1 LTASAG
7 QNRIE
12 KRCGIG
18 KLGVFPMPGT
28 EVLFNQE
35 YCFISGTVY
44 QEYCFISGTVYQE
57 YCFIRSTVL

>member
-7 QNRIE
+7 QSRIE
-12 KRCGIG
+12 KRYGIG
-18 KLGVFPMPGT
+18 KPGVFPMPGT

-44 QEYCFISGTVYQE
+44 QEYCFI
-57 YCFIRSTVL
+57 RSTVL